1 MANNNVTTWEPFE
14 DEYPELKLPR
24 YEPFGEK
31 YPWTELDIYQPYGE
45 AYPEVNLERYKAF
58 QQAYPELGMFPEAG
72 EAIQRLLS
80 GEGLRLPIEELM
92 GAYTAE
98 EKRALEEYMPQIR
111 ESWAGRGLLRSGMA
125 REAEEEAVTKAA
137 TARGTYRAELE
148 KESAIRVQE
157 GLIQGLGLAMQLTGM
172 EYQAQVGAWSAAQ
185 GEYEKEYQSALQAG
199 IAESEA
205 RERGWAA
212 ANQEY
217 VRQFTSGIDATKFAQ
232 GIRER
237 AYEAGRNEYQKVYDS
252 AIAAGISE
260 YQAQA
265 QAWQAAQAEYA
276 RIQQMEY
283 GEYMW
288 QLEAELRRELA
299 EMGYD
304 AQQTSSIWG
313 SIGTIIGT
321 IIGGAVGGPA
331 GAAVGGTVG
340 GATAGGLS

>member
-1 MANNNVTTWEPFE
+1 MANGRWYEPFEPQTWEPFA
-14 DEYPELKLPR
+14 DEFPELKLPR

-31 YPWTELDIYQPYGE
+31 YPWTELDIYQPFGT
-45 AYPEVNLERYKAF
+45 AYPELNLERYKAF

-98 EKRALEEYMPQIR
+98 EKRALEEYMPELR
-111 ESWAGRGLLRSGMA
+111 ETWAERGLLRSGMA
-125 REAEEEAVTKAA
+125 RGAEEKTVTRAA

-185 GEYEKEYQSALQAG
+185 GEYQRVYASALQAG

-205 RERGWAA
+205 RERGWTA

-217 VRQFTSGIDATKFAQ
+217 VRQFTSGIESSKFAQ
-232 GIRER
+232 GIQER
-237 AYEAGRNEYQKVYDS
+237 AYETARNEYQKVYDS
-252 AIAAGISE
+252 GIQAGLSE
-260 YQAQA
+260 YEADVRA
-265 QAWQAAQAEYA
+265 REAAEREYA
-276 RIQQMEY
+276 RVQQMEFQ
-283 GEYMW
+283 EW
-288 QLEAELRRELA
+288 LAEFQADLQRELA
-299 EMGYD
+299 RMNLS
-304 AQQTSSIWG
+304 AQQQQSIWG
-313 SIGTIIGT
+313 AIGSIIGS
-321 IIGGAVGGPA
+321 IIPA
-331 GAAVGGTVG
+331 LILA
-340 GATAGGLS
+340 